1 MRFIRTS
8 IFEHD
13 TQSQTN
19 IATYEI
25 AFAEMNKSHS
35 VLETAMQIERMKAGR
50 TAVDVNGIC
59 TELDAVD
66 VVNALNEAGE
76 ELNTLLWGDNDEHIP
91 LADQSYMLVQ
101 GYVLVNVL
109 IRTVAQ
115 RARMV
120 EDLTV
125 GDVVDM
131 LTSLKSTGVGIVKA
145 RGVKDTGAAF
155 GMSI

>member
-1 MRFIRTS
+1 MYMRFIRTS

-76 ELNTLLWGDNDEHIP
+76 EHNTLLWGDTDEHIRLETRCFHGDAQVITKLNICIIRFVQQLTLLVHTRRIL
-91 LADQSYMLVQ
+91 LAPQ
-101 GYVLVNVL
+101 G
-109 IRTVAQ
+109 
-115 RARMV
+115 
-120 EDLTV
+120 
-125 GDVVDM
+125 
-131 LTSLKSTGVGIVKA
+131 
-145 RGVKDTGAAF
+145 
-155 GMSI
+155 